1 MDRSRP
7 HDPWDIYDRTVPP
20 WDTGRAQPAIAQL
33 GAEGRLRGH
42 VLDIGCGTG
51 EHALLAASL
60 GLVATGIDGA
70 ESAVR
75 IARQKALDRGLD
87 ARFLVADAL
96 ALQDLDEQFD
106 TVIDSSLFQVFSDAQ
121 RPRYVRSLAAA
132 VPSDGH
138 VFVLCFSDRQ
148 PGLDG
153 PRRISQAELRDSF
166 AGGWI
171 IDTIEEVRLETR
183 RHGNNVAAW
192 LADIRRRTGDHR

>member
-1 MDRSRP
+1 MDQPPS
-7 HDPWDIYDRTVPP
+7 HDAWDIYDHTVPP

-33 GAEGRLRGH
+33 AAAGRLQGH

-51 EHALLAASL
+51 EHALLAASV
-60 GLVATGIDGA
+60 GLEATGVDGA
-70 ESAVR
+70 ESAIR

-96 ALQDLDEQFD
+96 ALQDLDELFD

-132 VPSDGH
+132 VRSGGR

-148 PGLDG
+148 PGRDG
-153 PRRISQAELRDSF
+153 PRRISQPEIRESF
-166 AGGWI
+166 ADAWI
-171 IDTIEEVRLETR
+171 IDGIDEVLLETR
-183 RHGNNVAAW
+183 RHGTTVIAW
-192 LADIRRRTGDHR
+192 LADIRRR